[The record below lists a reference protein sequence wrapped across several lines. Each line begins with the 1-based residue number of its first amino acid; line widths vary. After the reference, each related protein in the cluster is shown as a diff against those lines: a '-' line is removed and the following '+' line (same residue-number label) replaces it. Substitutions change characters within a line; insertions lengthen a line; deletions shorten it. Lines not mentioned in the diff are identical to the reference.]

1 VKNRLNDDKL
11 ISQYL
16 LGDLSEED
24 QAQLEEQFF
33 NDDEYFDSML
43 AIEDELIDDY
53 VQGELSPR
61 QRELFEKHF
70 LGSPERRS
78 RVEFAQALQISAAQA
93 TTAQT
98 ARAISETQSKSR
110 WQSLLALFGLQNP
123 TLQFALAAAA
133 VVLMLGCSWL
143 IFESAR
149 LRNQLAQVEAARSQ
163 QEKEAAEQSAEQ
175 RAHNE
180 RLASDLER
188 ERNQRE
194 EFERALAQQRESRE
208 KASPAQG
215 GPTRS
220 ASFLLWAGLLRDEQ
234 GIKRLSIPQS
244 AEQVRLQLNLRRP
257 GEYKSYRAALK
268 TIEGETL
275 LALRANQAGSGKAVV
290 VSLSAELLK
299 QGDYKLTLSGLT
311 DAGNV
316 EEIDNYYFSVV
327 KK

>member
-1 VKNRLNDDKL
+1 MKNRLDDYQRV
-11 ISQYL
+11 SQYL

-53 VQGELSPR
+53 AQGELSPR

-70 LGSPERRS
+70 LCSPERRS

-93 TTAQT
+93 MAAQT
-98 ARAISETQSKSR
+98 ARAISETESTSR
-110 WQSLLALFGLQNP
+110 WQSLLALFGIQNSA
-123 TLQFALAAAA
+123 LQFALAAAA

-149 LRNQLAQVEAARSQ
+149 LRNQLAQFEAARSQ

-175 RAHNE
+175 RAHSE
-180 RLASDLER
+180 RLARDLER

-194 EFERALAQQRESRE
+194 ELERELVQGRESRD

-215 GPTRS
+215 VPTRM
-220 ASFLLWAGLLRDEQ
+220 ATFLLMAGLLRDEQ
-234 GIKRLSIPQS
+234 GAKQLSIPQS
-244 AEQVRLQLNLRRP
+244 AEQVRLQLKLRRT

-268 TIEGETL
+268 TIEGEAL
-275 LALRANQAGSGKAVV
+275 LALRASQTGSGKAVV
-290 VSLSAELLK
+290 VNLSANLLK
-299 QGDYKLTLSGLT
+299 QGDYKLTLSGVT